1 MITNTPIALL
11 AEAGISYETMQT
23 YVIIMVALVVVMTVM
38 DMLHKQSAKYF
49 FANAKKAKANATTQL
64 SAGDKVGIAAATIAT
79 DVLSAGEFHNP
90 VRRLVHLLTMYG
102 FILFNVATAVMIFT
116 ANGADATWTQI
127 WHIGAIM
134 LLVGSFWFWF
144 AFKVDVVA
152 EGNSPFSI
160 DLKRDAFSLSL
171 MATSVAALIWSFNT
185 GNGANVKG
193 WEFGFVILATAS
205 LFGGVYW
212 SKFSHMFFKPFAAYD
227 KRITKADGS
236 AENLPTITR
245 DESEQQQR
253 HSMELL
259 VDAPMDMGLGIKR
272 EKPQHY

>member
-11 AEAGISYETMQT
+11 EKASISYETMQT
-23 YVIIMVALVVVMTVM
+23 YVIVMVALVIVMTIM
-38 DMLHKQSAKYF
+38 DMLHKKSAKYF
-49 FANAKKAKANATTQL
+49 FDNAKKSKANATTEL
-64 SAGDKVGIAAATIAT
+64 SAGDKVGIAAATIVT
-79 DVLSAGEFHNP
+79 DVISAGEFHNP

-102 FILFNVATAVMIFT
+102 FILFNASTAVMIFT
-116 ANGADATWTQI
+116 TNGADETLTQI
-127 WHIGAIM
+127 WHVGAIM
-134 LLVGSFWFWF
+134 LFVGSFWFWF
-144 AFKVDVVA
+144 VFKVDVVA

-171 MATSVAALIWSFNT
+171 MATSVSALIWSYN
-185 GNGANVKG
+185 GNPIG

-245 DESEQQQR
+245 DEPEQQQR

-259 VDAPMDMGLGIKR
+259 VDAPMNMGLGIKR
-272 EKPQHY
+272 EKPRHY

>member
-1 MITNTPIALL
+1 
-11 AEAGISYETMQT
+11 MQT
-23 YVIIMVALVVVMTVM
+23 YVMVMVALVIVMTIM
-38 DMLHKQSAKYF
+38 DMLHKKSAKYF
-49 FANAKKAKANATTQL
+49 FANAKKAKTNATTEL
-64 SAGDKVGIAAATIAT
+64 GAGDKIGIAAATIVT
-79 DVLSAGEFHNP
+79 DVISAGEFHNP

-102 FILFNVATAVMIFT
+102 FILFNAATAIMIFSADG
-116 ANGADATWTQI
+116 ANSMWTQV

-144 AFKVDVVA
+144 FFKVDVVA

-171 MATSVAALIWSFNT
+171 MATSVSALIWSFN
-185 GNGANVKG
+185 GNAMG

-245 DESEQQQR
+245 DEKDQRER

>member
-11 AEAGISYETMQT
+11 NQAGISYETMQT
-23 YVIIMVALVVVMTVM
+23 YAMAMVVLVIVMTIM
-38 DMLHKQSAKYF
+38 DMLHKKSAKYF
-49 FANAKKAKANATTQL
+49 FENAKNAQKNATTEL
-64 SAGDKVGIAAATIAT
+64 GAGDKISIAAATIVT
-79 DVLSAGEFHNP
+79 DVISAGEFHNP
-90 VRRLVHLLTMYG
+90 IRRLVHLLTMYG
-102 FILFNVATAVMIFT
+102 FILFNAATAVMIFT
-116 ANGADATWTQI
+116 ANGADATWTQV
-127 WHIGAIM
+127 WHVGAIM

-144 AFKVDVVA
+144 VFKVDVVA
-152 EGNSPFSI
+152 EGNSPFNI

-171 MATSVAALIWSFNT
+171 MATSVSALIWSYN
-185 GNGANVKG
+185 GNAMG

-245 DESEQQQR
+245 DDPEQQQR

-272 EKPQHY
+272 EKPNHY

>member
-1 MITNTPIALL
+1 
-11 AEAGISYETMQT
+11 MQT
-23 YVIIMVALVVVMTVM
+23 YVMIMIALVIVMTVM

-49 FANAKKAKANATTQL
+49 FDNAKKAKANATTEL

-79 DVLSAGEFHNP
+79 DVLAAGEFHNP

-102 FILFNVATAVMIFT
+102 FILFNASTAVMIFGS
-116 ANGADATWTQI
+116 NGDNAMWTQV
-127 WHIGAIM
+127 WHLGAIM

-152 EGNSPFSI
+152 EGNSPFSV

-171 MATSVAALIWSFNT
+171 MATSVSALIWSFN
-185 GNGANVKG
+185 GNAMG
-193 WEFGFVILATAS
+193 WEFGFVILATVS

-245 DESEQQQR
+245 DETAQQQR

-259 VDAPMDMGLGIKR
+259 VDAPMNMGLGIKR

>member
-11 AEAGISYETMQT
+11 EATTNITYTDMQT
-23 YVIIMVALVVVMTVM
+23 YAIIMVALVIIMTVM
-38 DMLHKQSAKYF
+38 DMLHKKSAKYF
-49 FANAKKAKANATTQL
+49 FENASKAKKNATKELT
-64 SAGDKVGIAAATIAT
+64 AGDKVGIAVATIAT
-79 DVLSAGEFHNP
+79 DVISAGEFNNP

-102 FILFNVATAVMIFT
+102 FILFNASTAMMIFGQSGDNVT
-116 ANGADATWTQI
+116 LTLI

-134 LLVGSFWFWF
+134 LFVGSFWFWF
-144 AFKVDVVA
+144 CFKVDVAA
-152 EGNSPFSI
+152 EGNSPFNI
-160 DLKRDAFSLSL
+160 DLRRDAFSLSL
-171 MATSVAALIWSFNT
+171 MATSVSALIWSFNS
-185 GNGANVKG
+185 NSMG
-193 WEFGFVILATAS
+193 WEFAFVILATAS

-236 AENLPTITR
+236 AENLPTLTR
-245 DESEQQQR
+245 DEPEQQKR

-272 EKPQHY
+272 ETPNHY

>member
-11 AEAGISYETMQT
+11 EATTNITYTDMQT
-23 YVIIMVALVVVMTVM
+23 YAIIMVALVIVMTVM
-38 DMLHKQSAKYF
+38 DMLHKKSAKYF
-49 FANAKKAKANATTQL
+49 FENASKAKKNATKELT
-64 SAGDKVGIAAATIAT
+64 AGDKVGIAVATIAT
-79 DVLSAGEFHNP
+79 DVISAGEFNNP

-102 FILFNVATAVMIFT
+102 FILFNASTAMMIFGQSGDNVT
-116 ANGADATWTQI
+116 LTLI

-134 LLVGSFWFWF
+134 LFVGSFWFWF
-144 AFKVDVVA
+144 CFKVDVAA
-152 EGNSPFSI
+152 EGNSPFNI
-160 DLKRDAFSLSL
+160 DLRRDAFSLSL
-171 MATSVAALIWSFNT
+171 MATSVSALIWSFNS
-185 GNGANVKG
+185 NSMG
-193 WEFGFVILATAS
+193 WEFAFVILATAS

-236 AENLPTITR
+236 AENLPTLTR
-245 DESEQQQR
+245 DEPEQQKR

-272 EKPQHY
+272 ETPNHY

>member
-11 AEAGISYETMQT
+11 EATTNITYTDMQT
-23 YVIIMVALVVVMTVM
+23 YAIIMVALVIVMTVM
-38 DMLHKQSAKYF
+38 DMLHKKSAKYF
-49 FANAKKAKANATTQL
+49 FENASKAKKNATKELT
-64 SAGDKVGIAAATIAT
+64 AGDKVGIAVATIAT
-79 DVLSAGEFHNP
+79 DVVSAGEFNNP

-102 FILFNVATAVMIFT
+102 FILFNASTAAMIFGESGG
-116 ANGADATWTQI
+116 NATLTLI

-134 LLVGSFWFWF
+134 LFVGSFWFWF
-144 AFKVDVVA
+144 CFKVDVAA
-152 EGNSPFSI
+152 EGNSPFNI
-160 DLKRDAFSLSL
+160 DLRRDAFSLSL
-171 MATSVAALIWSFNT
+171 MATSVSALIWSFN
-185 GNGANVKG
+185 GNAMG
-193 WEFGFVILATAS
+193 WEFALVILATAS

-236 AENLPTITR
+236 AENLPTLTR
-245 DESEQQQR
+245 DEPEQQKR

-272 EKPQHY
+272 ETPNHY

>member
-1 MITNTPIALL
+1 MDFINNTPIANL
-11 AEAGISYETMQT
+11 ANSGMSYDTMQT
-23 YVIIMVALVVVMTVM
+23 YVMVMVALVIVMTIM
-38 DMLHKQSAKYF
+38 DMLHKKSAKYF
-49 FANAKKAKANATTQL
+49 FANAKKAKTNATTEL
-64 SAGDKVGIAAATIAT
+64 GAGDKIGIAAATIVT
-79 DVLSAGEFHNP
+79 DVISAGEFHNP

-102 FILFNVATAVMIFT
+102 FILFNAATAIMIF
-116 ANGADATWTQI
+116 GADGANSLWATV

-144 AFKVDVVA
+144 FFKVDVVA

-171 MATSVAALIWSFNT
+171 MATSVSALIWSFN
-185 GNGANVKG
+185 GNAMG

-245 DESEQQQR
+245 DEKDQRER